1 MNTIPTLVANL
12 EKALCLERMVG
23 AAKKKMSMYQDA
35 VTVSPIGTAKSKARE
50 SLREAHAEHE
60 RLSSELSVLLG
71 AFPDYNTI
79 PASWFIQRVA
89 NARLEQTDLS
99 ALARAAEGTLEAA
112 LEAAKSS
119 AWKRKAV
126 RGVEPPEPKDVL
138 DARARLQA
146 TKDAISLLA
155 ERIAPDVFV
164 LEEEVRAQAVDAEL
178 AAWRNGGF
186 TTATPAAV
194 TEMLNREQAEF
205 YAEATPLSRSWRRQ
219 RENAVATEEEEWSK
233 TARRIQLLKT
243 GS

>member
-1 MNTIPTLVANL
+1 MDTISTLVANL
-12 EKALCLERMVG
+12 EKALCLERMV
-23 AAKKKMSMYQDA
+23 AATKKKMSMYQDA

-60 RLSSELSVLLG
+60 RLSSELSELLG

-89 NARLEQTDLS
+89 NARLEQSDLS
-99 ALARAAEGTLEAA
+99 TMVRAAEGALEAA

-126 RGVEPPEPKDVL
+126 RGVEPPEPKEVL

-164 LEEEVRAQAVDAEL
+164 LEEEVNAQKVDAEL
-178 AAWRNGGF
+178 AAWRDGGF

-205 YAEATPLSRSWRRQ
+205 YAEATPLSRIWRR
-219 RENAVATEEEEWSK
+219 REAAVEEEEWSE